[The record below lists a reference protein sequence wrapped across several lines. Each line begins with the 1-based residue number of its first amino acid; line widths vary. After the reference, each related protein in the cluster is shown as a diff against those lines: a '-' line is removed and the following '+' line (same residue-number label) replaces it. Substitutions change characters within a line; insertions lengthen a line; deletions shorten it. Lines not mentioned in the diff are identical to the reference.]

1 MHLHVRTTMDGKE
14 WREVNGKWQKSW
26 AFRPGSPAAAVLPDG
41 LWMMAPSSEIATLVR
56 TRRAEEEEGG
66 VNPAWWSVG
75 LPVSVPCR
83 SRAKISLCDKSQTAG
98 VRPRISG
105 TSGARSE
112 SQSEGNKNTER
123 RGVYYATGINH
134 NLAWAQRS
142 RWSLFSTWSYSRRA
156 VFLPSCSETAAQRL
170 RASSLMTSL
179 QNHLSRQPFRPPQR
193 LRHTHADHTAA
204 IT

>member
-14 WREVNGKWQKSW
+14 WGEVNGKWQKSW
-26 AFRPGSPAAAVLPDG
+26 TFGPGSPAAAVLHDG
-41 LWMMAPSSEIATLVR
+41 LWVMARPSEIATLV
-56 TRRAEEEEGG
+56 RAEEEEGG
-66 VNPAWWSVG
+66 VNRAWWSVG

-123 RGVYYATGINH
+123 RGVYYTTGKNH
-134 NLAWAQRS
+134 NLAWGRRS
-142 RWSLFSTWSYSRRA
+142 RRNIVLSRRA
-156 VFLPSCSETAAQRL
+156 VFLPILLWNSNVSE
-170 RASSLMTSL
+170 
-179 QNHLSRQPFRPPQR
+179 PP
-193 LRHTHADHTAA
+193 H
-204 IT
+204 